1 MATGPIS
8 QDSQKTWEWQT
19 RLLPFVLVLLTLLT
33 LFACVSN
40 VLQVYQ
46 VEKHIETNHEID
58 LKELAP
64 SALGDAATATEKL
77 TYARWRTL
85 VAMELNAIESRY
97 HQANMILMT
106 RVYIVFLGFTTGM
119 VLAMVGA
126 TFILAKLRESES
138 TMEAGTATWKMAFTS
153 ASPGLV
159 LALFGTTLML
169 ATIWARTE
177 ISVRDKSVY
186 LSESFDVPDTT
197 QTQDKTM
204 ELRKQLKQ
212 SSEEVKDTLKKTEK

>member
-1 MATGPIS
+1 M
-8 QDSQKTWEWQT
+8 WEWQT
-19 RLLPFVLVLLTLLT
+19 RLLPFVLVLLSLLT

-40 VLQVYQ
+40 VVQVYQ

-64 SALGDAATATEKL
+64 STLGATATASEKL
-77 TYARWRTL
+77 SYARWRAL
-85 VAMELNAIESRY
+85 VAMEVNAVESRY

-138 TMEAGTATWKMAFTS
+138 TLEAGTTSWKMAFTS

-186 LSESFDVPDTT
+186 LSESFDSLETS
-197 QTQDKTM
+197 QTQDKGQ
-204 ELRKQLKQ
+204 EARKQLKQ
-212 SSEEVKDTLKKTEK
+212 SSEQIKDALEKKGR